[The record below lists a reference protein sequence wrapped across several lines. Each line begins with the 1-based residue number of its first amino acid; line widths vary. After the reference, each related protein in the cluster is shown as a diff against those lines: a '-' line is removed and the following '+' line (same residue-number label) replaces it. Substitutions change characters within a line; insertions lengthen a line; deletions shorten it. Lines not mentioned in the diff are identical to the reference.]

1 MSEQREGSGILLTN
15 RQKRSDRSP
24 DYTGTVTINGN
35 PYEISGWNKTG
46 RNGGAFITLSLRI
59 PQPCQQR
66 TQKPTK
72 AQIERAE
79 AQRRRM
85 MTS

>member
-35 PYEISGWNKTG
+35 PYEISGWAKTG

-59 PQPCQQR
+59 PQPGQAR

-72 AQIERAE
+72 AQIGRAE
-79 AQRRRM
+79 ALRQRTM
-85 MTS
+85 PS

>member
-35 PYEISGWNKTG
+35 PYEISGWAKAG

-59 PQPCQQR
+59 PQPGQER

-72 AQIERAE
+72 AQIGRAE
-79 AQRRRM
+79 ALRQRTM
-85 MTS
+85 PS